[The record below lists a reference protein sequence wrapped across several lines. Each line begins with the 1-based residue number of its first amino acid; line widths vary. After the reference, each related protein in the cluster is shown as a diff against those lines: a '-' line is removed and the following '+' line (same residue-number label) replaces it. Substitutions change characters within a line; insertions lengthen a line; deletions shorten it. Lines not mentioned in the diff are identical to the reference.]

1 MSHICEE
8 YAKSL
13 GVRVGRPQIS
23 DHFFPI
29 PFDKYIT
36 IQTTNKFESRNY
48 SFWDVAL
55 SLIKE
60 RLPQY
65 KVVQVGSKEDPL
77 CLQADVSLRDATSF
91 RQMFHVIKNSS
102 LHLGIDSV
110 GVHVAS
116 ALDIPCVGLYSNM
129 LSSQSGPLWHKDSDF
144 TCINSDKKSNKPSY
158 ATAESPKTINTIKPE
173 SIASSVLD
181 LLGISH
187 DLGDYKTLRLGP
199 HYPNQ
204 ILEVVPNFHPQ
215 PNYAPTLIA
224 NLRCDYDFMEEALP
238 GWLSRKSNIM
248 TASPLPLGLL
258 ASFRENISGVTM
270 FMDSGSI
277 DKDYLRSLSKLN
289 IKFNLICK
297 DKSKLQDLRFKFFDW
312 VVEEHVK
319 LSKKDVDFGSEICDN
334 TFYHSN
340 KVLVSEGK
348 NYLSKAAWKAGVE
361 MTNEPQKLIDSE
373 EFWEEIEH
381 LNIYNYAK
389 KEDSKLGNIH

>member
-13 GVRVGRPQIS
+13 GVRVGRPKIS

-29 PFDKYIT
+29 PFDQYIT
-36 IQTTNKFESRNY
+36 IQTTSKFESRNY
-48 SFWDVAL
+48 SFWDSAL

-65 KVVQVGSKEDPL
+65 KVVQVGVKGDPL
-77 CLQADVSLRDATSF
+77 CLRADSSLLEATSF

-102 LHLGIDSV
+102 LHLGVDSL

-129 LSSQSGPLWHKDSDF
+129 LSSQSGPLWHKNSDF
-144 TCINSDKKSNKPSY
+144 TCINSDKKNNKPSY
-158 ATAESPKTINTIKPE
+158 ATVEDPKTINTIKPE
-173 SIASSVLD
+173 DIASSVLE
-181 LLGISH
+181 LIGVCH
-187 DLGDYKTLRLGP
+187 DLGDYKTLHLGP

-204 ILEVVPNFHPQ
+204 ILEVIPNFHPQ

-224 NLRCDYDFMEEALP
+224 NLRCDYGFVEEALP

-248 TASPLPLGLL
+248 TSSPLPLGLL
-258 ASFRENISGVTM
+258 SAFKENIAGVTM
-270 FMDSGSI
+270 FIDSGLI
-277 DKDYLRSLSKLN
+277 DKDYLNSLSKLN
-289 IKFNLICK
+289 MKFNLICK

-319 LSKKDVDFGSEICDN
+319 ISKKDVDFGSEICNN

-340 KVLVSEGK
+340 KLLVSEGK
-348 NYLSKAAWKAGVE
+348 NYSSKAAWKAGVE
-361 MTNEPQKLIDSE
+361 QTNEPQKLIDSE

-389 KEDSKLGNIH
+389 KEDSKLGNVH